1 MIRKHA
7 MMFFCRANLSVS
19 YVTSEIIPSVMNRLR
34 RISIETGFEINLILN
49 LKVVAKR
56 LLRVLIKIIKVNI
69 AICKT
74 SEADLVTI
82 LSLISGMN

>member
-19 YVTSEIIPSVMNRLR
+19 YVTSEIIPSVINRLR